1 MNFKIAVKSQEGVR
15 HDLKKRVVFLMQR
28 TIAEINEKIRSGKA
42 VVATAEEIISIVEE
56 KGVKKAL
63 QEVDVVTTGT
73 FGPMCSSGMFI
84 NFGHSNPPIR
94 MNKVWLNDVPAFA
107 GIAAVD
113 AYVGATE
120 TSERQGMQY
129 GGAHVIQEFIE
140 GKDITLYAES
150 YGTDCYPRKEIKTTI
165 NKNNVNQAYLFNP
178 RNCYQNYG
186 AATNST
192 ERILYTYMG
201 TLLPNF
207 GNVTYSTAGEL
218 SPLLND
224 PEYRTIGIG
233 TRIFLGGT
241 QGYVAWEGTQHDPG
255 QTRLLNGV
263 PVGGAGTLALIGDVK
278 KMSSR
283 YIRAAIY
290 EKYGVSM
297 FVGVGI
303 PIPILD
309 EDMLIKTTVRNKD
322 IQTVIVDKSGKENL
336 DIKVDYASLRSG
348 SIEIRGKK
356 TPTAPLS
363 SLKMAREIADELKAQ
378 IKKGEFLLTE
388 PVDKLPM
395 RKERLNKLEIR
406 EV

>member
-1 MNFKIAVKSQEGVR
+1 MKKSGVTA
-15 HDLKKRVVFLMQR
+15 MQK

-42 VVATAEEIISIVEE
+42 VVVTAEEIIPIVEE
-56 KGVKKAL
+56 KGIKKAF

-120 TSERQGMQY
+120 HSERLGMQY
-129 GGAHVIQEFIE
+129 GGAHVIQDFID
-140 GKDITLYAES
+140 GKDIALYAES
-150 YGTDCYPRKEIKTTI
+150 YGTDCYPRKEIKTSI
-165 NKNNVNQAYLFNP
+165 NKNNVNQAFMFNP

-186 AATNST
+186 AATNSS
-192 ERILYTYMG
+192 ERIIHTYMG
-201 TLLPNF
+201 TLLPSF

-218 SPLLND
+218 SPLIND
-224 PEYRTIGIG
+224 PEYRAIGIG
-233 TRIFLGGT
+233 TRIFFGGT
-241 QGYVAWEGTQHDPG
+241 QGFIAWEGTQHDPG
-255 QTRLLNGV
+255 QERNTNGV
-263 PVGGAGTLALIGDVK
+263 PVSGSGTLSLIGDAK

-283 YIRAAIY
+283 FIRAAIY

-297 FVGVGI
+297 FVGVGV
-303 PIPILD
+303 PIPLID
-309 EDMLIKTTVRNKD
+309 EDMLYKTAVKNKD
-322 IQTVIVDKSGKENL
+322 IYTQVIDKSGKENL
-336 DIKVDYASLRSG
+336 NLKVNYEELRSG
-348 SIEIRGKK
+348 HINIRGKSV
-356 TPTAPLS
+356 PTAPLS
-363 SLKMAREIADELKAQ
+363 SLKVAREIAQELKKQVAV
-378 IKKGEFLLTE
+378 GDFLLSE
-388 PVDKLPM
+388 PVERLPM

>member
-1 MNFKIAVKSQEGVR
+1 MQKSVA
-15 HDLKKRVVFLMQR
+15 D
-28 TIAEINEKIRSGKA
+28 INEKIKSGRA
-42 VVATAEEIISIVEE
+42 VVFTAEEIISVVEE
-56 KGVKKAL
+56 KGVKKAFE
-63 QEVDVVTTGT
+63 EVDVVTTGT

-84 NFGHSNPPIR
+84 NFGHSSPPIR

-113 AYVGATE
+113 AYMGATE
-120 TSERQGMQY
+120 QSERQGMQY

-178 RNCYQNYG
+178 RNCYQNYA

-192 ERILYTYMG
+192 DRIMYTYMG

-207 GNVTYSTAGEL
+207 GNVTYSTSGEL

-255 QTRLLNGV
+255 QVRLENGV
-263 PVGGAGTLALIGDVK
+263 PVGGAGTLALIGDAK

-309 EDMLIKTTVRNKD
+309 EDMLMKTAIRNRD
-322 IQTVIVDKSGKENL
+322 IQTVVVDKSGKEDLNL
-336 DIKVDYASLRSG
+336 RVNYEQLRSG
-348 SIEIRGKK
+348 SIDIRGKSI
-356 TPTAPLS
+356 PTAPLS
-363 SLKMAREIADELKAQ
+363 SLKVAREIALELKHQ
-378 IKKGEFLLTE
+378 ITSGEFMLTE
-388 PVDKLPM
+388 PVEKLPM
-395 RKERLNKLEIR
+395 RKERLNKLDIR
-406 EV
+406 EVKP

>member
-1 MNFKIAVKSQEGVR
+1 
-15 HDLKKRVVFLMQR
+15 MQK
-28 TIAEINEKIRSGKA
+28 TIAEINERIKSGKA
-42 VVATAEEIISIVEE
+42 VVVTAEEIIPLVEE
-56 KGVKKAL
+56 KGVKKAF

-94 MNKVWLNDVPAFA
+94 MNRVWLNDVPAFA

-120 TSERQGMQY
+120 MSERLGMQY
-129 GGAHVIQEFIE
+129 GGAHVIQDFIE
-140 GKDITLYAES
+140 GKDIVLYAES

-165 NKNNVNQAYLFNP
+165 NKNNVNQAFLFNP
-178 RNCYQNYG
+178 RNCYQNYA

-192 ERILYTYMG
+192 DRIMYTYMG

-224 PEYRTIGIG
+224 PEYRTVGIG
-233 TRIFLGGT
+233 TRIFIGGT

-255 QTRLLNGV
+255 QDRLENGV
-263 PVGGAGTLALIGDVK
+263 PVGGSGTLALIGDVK

-283 YIRAAIY
+283 YIRAAVY
-290 EKYGVSM
+290 EKYGVSL

-309 EDMLIKTTVRNKD
+309 EDMLLKTAVRNRD
-322 IQTVIVDKSGKENL
+322 IQTVVVDKSGKEALNL
-336 DIKVDYASLRSG
+336 RVSYEQLRSG
-348 SIEIRGKK
+348 SIEVRGKK
-356 TPTAPLS
+356 VPTAPLS
-363 SLKMAREIADELKAQ
+363 SLKAAREIASELKRQ
-378 IKKGEFLLTE
+378 ISRGEFLLSE
-388 PVDKLPM
+388 PVERLPM

-406 EV
+406 EA